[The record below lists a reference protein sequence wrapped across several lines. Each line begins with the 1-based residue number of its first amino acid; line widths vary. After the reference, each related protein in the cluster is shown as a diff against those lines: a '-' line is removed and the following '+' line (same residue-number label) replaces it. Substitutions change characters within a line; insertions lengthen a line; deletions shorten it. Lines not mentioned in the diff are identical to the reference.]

1 MGEFVGEAT
10 VLKVS
15 KKATSGK
22 GHVYN
27 IQIETDDNG
36 KEWWGCGFEDPKVNE
51 GDIIEFELIEVGDY
65 TNVDLD
71 TIVVLEAAPK
81 RERSSRGRGDS
92 RDSGRSSGGRG
103 GRDSGRSSRDSGR
116 SSSRGNS
123 RSSGRGDSAAKGR
136 GTGRAGAGADKKP
149 AVDWDRKDNLIR
161 LQSSQN
167 TAIALVGMLLNNGA
181 LKLPAKQSAKYDA
194 AVAAVEKEAARLFDK
209 YTDIVDGN
217 YDDGGTD
224 GADQYDD
231 DDDIPE

>member
-27 IQIETDDNG
+27 IQIDTDENG

-81 RERSSRGRGDS
+81 RERSTRGSGNSRSNGRSSGRGNS
-92 RDSGRSSGGRG
+92 RDSGRSSGN
-103 GRDSGRSSRDSGR
+103 SRSSG
-116 SSSRGNS
+116 SRGNS

-136 GTGRAGAGADKKP
+136 GGSRSGAGADKKP

-167 TAIALVGMLLNNGA
+167 TAIALVGMLLANGA
-181 LKLPAKQSAKYDA
+181 LTLPAKKGDKYDA

-217 YDDGGTD
+217 YDDGRD
-224 GADQYDD
+224 DNEHYDD
-231 DDDIPE
+231 GDDIPE

>member
-81 RERSSRGRGDS
+81 RERSSRGRGND

-103 GRDSGRSSRDSGR
+103 GRDSGRSSGNSRSG
-116 SSSRGNS
+116 SSRGNS

-136 GTGRAGAGADKKP
+136 GASRSGADKKP

-167 TAIALVGMLLNNGA
+167 TAIALVGMLLTNGA
-181 LKLPAKQSAKYDA
+181 LKLPAKQADKRDA

-217 YDDGGTD
+217 YDDGTD
-224 GADQYDD
+224 DGRDQYDD